1 MKMPLFLTAIIL
13 SLISVSCSE
22 ENQLTEPLRE
32 QSSISLSQIKGIS
45 YDSNIITKDDAIF
58 VATKFLNRKRTR
70 SEIYDAIPLYDS
82 TGKQIGHVV
91 NFSDSGFCIVSSTK
105 DLPPILA
112 YSSKGNFNINNI
124 NKTGIS
130 IWRDNLSYSQEELTK
145 EEKDSNRR
153 LWNIYESSS
162 LKSRAMDDT
171 EKTAALNKRMAEIH
185 EEFGMSIDV
194 RPLIVFKGSDFIN
207 NSYYEMFKNKGGS
220 EFYTIVG
227 VYKKNLGP
235 QIDPYITTQWG
246 QQGVFGKYAVN
257 KFAGCTVIAAGQL
270 MNYFQYPKTYD
281 WNAIA
286 SNCYINESVAV
297 LSKDI
302 QDRFKVKYE
311 ENKTSSTISN
321 VKEGLKSFGYSVSE
335 TDEIFAY
342 RLIEKY
348 HKPLYEQG
356 VDDDGDGHAWV
367 IDGYITFDY
376 QYYYIVEYLR
386 GNSGSYRYERDNTI
400 YSAGDDNMVV
410 SVLTHYNWGWDGRED
425 GYYVTPPK
433 YKNKLKQLN
442 LSIPQ

>member
-194 RPLIVFKGSDFIN
+194 RPLIAFKGSDFIN
-207 NSYYEMFKNKGGS
+207 NSYYQ
-220 EFYTIVG
+220 Y
-227 VYKKNLGP
+227 
-235 QIDPYITTQWG
+235 
-246 QQGVFGKYAVN
+246 FGK
-257 KFAGCTVIAAGQL
+257 FL
-270 MNYFQYPKTYD
+270 P
-281 WNAIA
+281 
-286 SNCYINESVAV
+286 IN
-297 LSKDI
+297 
-302 QDRFKVKYE
+302 
-311 ENKTSSTISN
+311 
-321 VKEGLKSFGYSVSE
+321 
-335 TDEIFAY
+335 
-342 RLIEKY
+342 
-348 HKPLYEQG
+348 
-356 VDDDGDGHAWV
+356 
-367 IDGYITFDY
+367 
-376 QYYYIVEYLR
+376 
-386 GNSGSYRYERDNTI
+386 
-400 YSAGDDNMVV
+400 
-410 SVLTHYNWGWDGRED
+410 
-425 GYYVTPPK
+425 
-433 YKNKLKQLN
+433 
-442 LSIPQ
+442 